1 MKFDLKL
8 HTKRFRDESG
18 AVTVEAV
25 LWVPFFIIFMTLI
38 ADVALIFH
46 GQARALRIVQD
57 ANRNFSAGIYASAQE
72 TSDVIVARL
81 AAENLTSNA
90 QAVTQLSGGII
101 TSVVQVPT
109 GDLDVVGVLTSLASI
124 DMQISSQHVMEN

>member
-57 ANRNFSAGIYASAQE
+57 ANRNFSAGIYTSAQE